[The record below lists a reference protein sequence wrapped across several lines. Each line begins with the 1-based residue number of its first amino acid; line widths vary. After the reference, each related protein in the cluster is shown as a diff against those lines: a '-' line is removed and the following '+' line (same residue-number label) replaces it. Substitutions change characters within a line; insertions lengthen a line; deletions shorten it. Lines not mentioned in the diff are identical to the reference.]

1 MPVVAVVLAAGFGTR
16 FDENNP
22 KQLVSVGDKPI
33 VCWSIEAFERND
45 RVSDIIVVVNE
56 RVSDMVNMLIDEA
69 GYTKVRAVI
78 PGGSE
83 RVDSTR
89 AALDLLKQAGIPD
102 GAKILIHD
110 SVRPF
115 VEQQSIDGCIDS
127 LDQFNAAT
135 VAYASTDTILLTED
149 LGERKVV
156 RSVPDRTNAFRAQ
169 TPQAFRFGTITK
181 ATSLPPPIPTS
192 TRPTTPAWWWTIC
205 RTSQSPSSPDPKRI
219 SKSPRRPTCRLPR
232 TSRAAST
239 RNTPNK
245 KRKRACTRCSPKH
258 SRKCISTDRKRTHLS
273 TTYTGTH
280 AADQHRHL
288 RFHPVRRHRRE
299 SGRTCSRGARRILE

>member
-56 RVSDMVNMLIDEA
+56 RVSNMVNMLIDEA

-89 AALDLLKQAGIPD
+89 SALDLLKQAGIPD

-135 VAYASTDTILLTED
+135 VAYASTDTIRLTEH
-149 LGERKVV
+149 LGV
-156 RSVPDRTNAFRAQ
+156 RTLVRYVRGLP
-169 TPQAFRFGTITK
+169 K
-181 ATSLPPPIPTS
+181 A
-192 TRPTTPAWWWTIC
+192 
-205 RTSQSPSSPDPKRI
+205 
-219 SKSPRRPTCRLPR
+219 
-232 TSRAAST
+232 
-239 RNTPNK
+239 
-245 KRKRACTRCSPKH
+245 
-258 SRKCISTDRKRTHLS
+258 
-273 TTYTGTH
+273 
-280 AADQHRHL
+280 
-288 RFHPVRRHRRE
+288 
-299 SGRTCSRGARRILE
+299 

>member
-1 MPVVAVVLAAGFGTR
+1 MQEQKMPVVAVVLAAGFGTR
-16 FDENNP
+16 FDETNP

-56 RVSDMVNMLIDEA
+56 RVSNMVNMLIDEA

-181 ATSLPPPIPTS
+181 AYELAT
-192 TRPTTPAWWWTIC
+192 AD
-205 RTSQSPSSPDPKRI
+205 PD
-219 SKSPRRPTCRLPR
+219 
-232 TSRAAST
+232 
-239 RNTPNK
+239 
-245 KRKRACTRCSPKH
+245 
-258 SRKCISTDRKRTHLS
+258 
-273 TTYTGTH
+273 
-280 AADQHRHL
+280 
-288 RFHPVRRHRRE
+288 FHPTDDTRVVVDYLPNEPVAIVAGSENESQNHHAGRHADRREHRAQPRPGTCQTRSESAHARGVRR
-299 SGRTCSRGARRILE
+299 SILTNA

>member
-56 RVSDMVNMLIDEA
+56 RVSNMVNMLIDEA

-89 AALDLLKQAGIPD
+89 SALDLLKQAGIPD

-181 ATSLPPPIPTS
+181 AYELAT
-192 TRPTTPAWWWTIC
+192 
-205 RTSQSPSSPDPKRI
+205 
-219 SKSPRRPTCRLPR
+219 
-232 TSRAAST
+232 
-239 RNTPNK
+239 
-245 KRKRACTRCSPKH
+245 
-258 SRKCISTDRKRTHLS
+258 
-273 TTYTGTH
+273 
-280 AADQHRHL
+280 AD
-288 RFHPVRRHRRE
+288 RHRRRIRNE
-299 SGRTCSRGARRILE
+299 SQNHHTGRHADRREHRAQPRPGTCQTRSESAHARGVRRSILANA

>member
-33 VCWSIEAFERND
+33 VCWSIEAFECND

-56 RVSDMVNMLIDEA
+56 RVSNMVNMLIDEA

-156 RSVPDRTNAFRAQ
+156 RSVPDRTKHSARKPRRPSVSALS
-169 TPQAFRFGTITK
+169 PK
-181 ATSLPPPIPTS
+181 PTSSPPPTLTS

-205 RTSQSPSSPDPKRI
+205 RTSRSPLSPDPKRI
-219 SKSPRRPTCRLPR
+219 SKSPHRPTCRSPR

-245 KRKRACTRCSPKH
+245 KRKRACTRCSLKRF
-258 SRKCISTDRKRTHLS
+258 RKCISIDRKRTYLFDHVHWNTCSRS
-273 TTYTGTH
+273 TSSSQVSPRTT
-280 AADQHRHL
+280 
-288 RFHPVRRHRRE
+288 HRRK
-299 SGRTCSRGARRILE
+299 SSRTRSRGARRILE

>member
-22 KQLVSVGDKPI
+22 KQLVSVEDKPI
-33 VCWSIEAFERND
+33 VCWSIGAFECND

-56 RVSDMVNMLIDEA
+56 RVGNMVNMLIDEA

-156 RSVPDRTNAFRAQ
+156 RSVPDPRANSAGLPFRHHYQGLRACHRRSGLPPDRRHPRGGGLSAKRAGRHCRRIRNESQNHHTGRHADRREHRAQ
-169 TPQAFRFGTITK
+169 PRPGTRQ
-181 ATSLPPPIPTS
+181 
-192 TRPTTPAWWWTIC
+192 TR
-205 RTSQSPSSPDPKRI
+205 SES
-219 SKSPRRPTCRLPR
+219 
-232 TSRAAST
+232 
-239 RNTPNK
+239 
-245 KRKRACTRCSPKH
+245 
-258 SRKCISTDRKRTHLS
+258 
-273 TTYTGTH
+273 TH
-280 AADQHRHL
+280 ARG
-288 RFHPVRRHRRE
+288 VRR
-299 SGRTCSRGARRILE
+299 SVLANA

>member
-1 MPVVAVVLAAGFGTR
+1 MWTA
-16 FDENNP
+16 
-22 KQLVSVGDKPI
+22 
-33 VCWSIEAFERND
+33 
-45 RVSDIIVVVNE
+45 
-56 RVSDMVNMLIDEA
+56 
-69 GYTKVRAVI
+69 
-78 PGGSE
+78 PG
-83 RVDSTR
+83 

-181 ATSLPPPIPTS
+181 AYELATADPDFHPTDDTRVVVDYLPNEPGRHCRRIRNESQNHHTGRHADRREHRAQPRLG
-192 TRPTTPAWWWTIC
+192 TR
-205 RTSQSPSSPDPKRI
+205 Q
-219 SKSPRRPTCRLPR
+219 
-232 TSRAAST
+232 T
-239 RNTPNK
+239 R
-245 KRKRACTRCSPKH
+245 SE
-258 SRKCISTDRKRTHLS
+258 S
-273 TTYTGTH
+273 TH
-280 AADQHRHL
+280 ARG
-288 RFHPVRRHRRE
+288 VRR
-299 SGRTCSRGARRILE
+299 SVLANA

>member
-56 RVSDMVNMLIDEA
+56 RVSNMVNMLIDEA

-89 AALDLLKQAGIPD
+89 SALDLLKQAGIPD

-181 ATSLPPPIPTS
+181 AYELATRSRLPPN
-192 TRPTTPAWWWTIC
+192 R
-205 RTSQSPSSPDPKRI
+205 RH
-219 SKSPRRPTCRLPR
+219 PRGGGL
-232 TSRAAST
+232 SAERA
-239 RNTPNK
+239 
-245 KRKRACTRCSPKH
+245 
-258 SRKCISTDRKRTHLS
+258 
-273 TTYTGTH
+273 G
-280 AADQHRHL
+280 
-288 RFHPVRRHRRE
+288 RHRRRIRNE
-299 SGRTCSRGARRILE
+299 SQNHHTGRHADRREHRAQPRPGTCQTRSESAHARGVRRSILANA